1 MAIAVNNCRFY
12 RHFQICDLYLSVYV
26 FLNVYRYQ
34 DSGEQHKLGYE
45 ESFLET
51 LQGLV
56 RRLDRRLDQC
66 EQRIST
72 SAKAKEKVRVLRVEG
87 GCEGEGGEGGCEGGG

>member
-1 MAIAVNNCRFY
+1 MYER
-12 RHFQICDLYLSVYV
+12 
-26 FLNVYRYQ
+26 RYQ
-34 DSGEQHKLGYE
+34 ESDQQYKLGYE

-51 LQGLV
+51 LQSLV

-72 SAKAKEKVRVLRVEG
+72 SAMAKEKVRVRVGMG
-87 GCEGEGGEGGCEGGG
+87 GDVGGVNCYHMV

>member
-1 MAIAVNNCRFY
+1 MCVCVSE
-12 RHFQICDLYLSVYV
+12 CVYIR
-26 FLNVYRYQ
+26 RYQ
-34 DSGEQHKLGYE
+34 DSGQQHKLGYE

-66 EQRIST
+66 EQRLST
-72 SAKAKEKVRVLRVEG
+72 SAKAKEKVRVEGCEREKERVEG
-87 GCEGEGGEGGCEGGG
+87 GCEGALRREGV